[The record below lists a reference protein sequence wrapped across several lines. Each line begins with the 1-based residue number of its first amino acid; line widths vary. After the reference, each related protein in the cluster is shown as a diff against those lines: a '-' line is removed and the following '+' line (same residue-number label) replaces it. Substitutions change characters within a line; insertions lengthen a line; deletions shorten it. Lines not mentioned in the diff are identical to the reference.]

1 MIRIE
6 VSLRKKRRLWQ
17 SISFCHPSVRSRESR
32 RITLF
37 FFFFFFFVYSVEFSH
52 LVWHASWI
60 YNPPCSLYKYVNQN
74 DLLWKLWEGRL
85 LCYPHMHVR
94 PTLNLCCILF
104 SITGHWKA
112 PADGIFAV
120 QVKEYC
126 DVTKPWKMRK
136 SHEMGSD
143 VWASRKGSVTHGRL
157 WHRASSALLFDSF
170 WNHRD
175 NQLCKYC

>member
-1 MIRIE
+1 M
-6 VSLRKKRRLWQ
+6 K
-17 SISFCHPSVRSRESR
+17 
-32 RITLF
+32 
-37 FFFFFFFVYSVEFSH
+37 FSH

-74 DLLWKLWEGRL
+74 DLLWKLWEGTL

-94 PTLNLCCILF
+94 PTQNPCCILF

-112 PADGIFAV
+112 PADVIFAM

-136 SHEMGSD
+136 SHEMRSG
-143 VWASRKGSVTHGRL
+143 VWASRRGSVTHGRL
-157 WHRASSALLFDSF
+157 WYRTSSTLFYRTHFGTMETTSFANIARELMVKLLQWTQMF
-170 WNHRD
+170 
-175 NQLCKYC
+175 L